1 MTGQTNI
8 DQLIRGYFKIW
19 LARDLEA
26 MERAVA
32 DDFHFTSPLDNR
44 LDRET
49 FFKRCWP
56 GGDALAS
63 IDVQRIVPQD
73 DYSAFVTYEPT
84 MKDSRR
90 FRNTEFITVRDGKLI
105 NVEVY
110 FGWDIPHKAKPG
122 GFIDEQK

>member
-1 MTGQTNI
+1 MAGQDI

-19 LARDLEA
+19 VARDRDA
-26 MERAVA
+26 MERVVA

-56 GGDALAS
+56 GGDAMAAV
-63 IDVQRIVPQD
+63 DVQRIVPQD
-73 DYSAFVTYEPT
+73 DNSAFVTYELT
-84 MKDSRR
+84 MKDGRR
-90 FRNTEFITVRDGKLI
+90 FRNTEFITVRDGNLI
-105 NVEVY
+105 DVEVY

>member
-1 MTGQTNI
+1 MTGQDI
-8 DQLIRGYFKIW
+8 DQLIRGYFKTW
-19 LARDLEA
+19 VARDRDA
-26 MERAVA
+26 MERSVA

-56 GGDALAS
+56 GGDAMAA

-73 DYSAFVTYEPT
+73 DNSAFVIYELT
-84 MKDSRR
+84 MKDGRR
-90 FRNTEFITVRDGKLI
+90 FRNTEFITIRDGKLTE
-105 NVEVY
+105 VEIY
-110 FGWDIPHKAKPG
+110 FGWDVPHKAKPG